1 MFDLDQKVSL
11 ESFQLCLLTIKT
23 PDRHQWRRSDVFIIN
38 FEHIQ
43 HLALVFLLV
52 TLNS

>member
-11 ESFQLCLLTIKT
+11 ESFVQLCLLTIKT

-38 FEHIQ
+38 FEHI
-43 HLALVFLLV
+43 
-52 TLNS
+52 